1 MRIVLAALF
10 CGLTSAALAQDAVP
24 DLTGMWVGK
33 AKAVVFGNN
42 KFHPGSET
50 PGDPPRVRELDLI
63 MEITGQDG
71 HVLWGQAWA
80 TANPDGKETPALA
93 IASDGKTI
101 IGADNDGAHYMTI
114 VSPDRIERC
123 YAHPATSP
131 SGSTVASCGFYDR
144 VK

>member
-1 MRIVLAALF
+1 MRIALAALLY
-10 CGLTSAALAQDAVP
+10 GLSSAVLAQDAVP

-42 KFHPGSET
+42 QFHPGSQT
-50 PGDPPRVRELDLI
+50 AGDPPRVRELDLT

-71 HVLWGQAWA
+71 RVLWGQAWA
-80 TANPDGKETPALA
+80 TANPDGKETLALA

-101 IGADNDGAHYMTI
+101 VGADNDGAHYMTI

-123 YAHPATSP
+123 YAHPGISP
-131 SGSTVASCGFYDR
+131 SESIVASCGFYER